1 MVSDE
6 TKTAIAEAM
15 AAYQRVRRWDGGPE
29 ILLAQFLADLR
40 TYADIHGL
48 EFGAADRDA
57 YEMYCEVDQA

>member
-1 MVSDE
+1 
-6 TKTAIAEAM
+6 M